1 MIKGCVFVF
10 SDLQEL
16 GFCVLGL
23 QGLRFRKEGGKLS
36 KSYEILC
43 GILSNTLWALLV

>member
-1 MIKGCVFVF
+1 MF

-23 QGLRFRKEGGKLS
+23 QGLRFRKEREKLS
-36 KSYEILC
+36 KSYEILFC